1 MSVAG
6 LRNVLIVEDDVMIRD
21 LYRIALVDA
30 NYLVEVASNVDEV
43 YQKITTFH
51 PDCIL
56 LDIMLPG
63 TSGLEI
69 LQELK
74 TNEARGCTDSKIIM
88 ITNLAQRTTVDN
100 ALQAGAEGYI
110 IKADILPKDLPKVI
124 ASLEEDE

>member
-1 MSVAG
+1 VAG

-21 LYRIALVDA
+21 LYRLALVEAD
-30 NYLVEVASNVDEV
+30 YTVEVAGNVSEV
-43 YQKITTFH
+43 YLKLATFH

-69 LQELK
+69 LQELR
-74 TNEARGCTDSKIIM
+74 NNPAHGCTQAKIIM
-88 ITNLAQRTTVDN
+88 ITNLAQRTTIDN

-124 ASLEEDE
+124 SSLEEE

>member
-1 MSVAG
+1 MAG
-6 LRNVLIVEDDVMIRD
+6 LKNVLIVEDDVMIRD
-21 LYRIALVDA
+21 LYRIALVEAD
-30 NYLVEVASNVDEV
+30 YTVEVAGNVEEV
-43 YQKITTFH
+43 YQKLDGFR
-51 PDCIL
+51 PDCVL

-74 TNEARGCTDSKIIM
+74 TNEDRGCTQAKIIM
-88 ITNLAQRTTVDN
+88 ITNLAQRSTVDN

-124 ASLEEDE
+124 ASLEEE

>member
-1 MSVAG
+1 MAG
-6 LRNVLIVEDDVMIRD
+6 LKNVLIVEDDVMIRD
-21 LYRIALVDA
+21 LYRIALVEAD
-30 NYLVEVASNVDEV
+30 YVVEVAGNVEEV
-43 YQKITTFH
+43 YQKLDVFR
-51 PDCIL
+51 PDCVL

-74 TNEARGCTDSKIIM
+74 TNEARGCTNAKIIM
-88 ITNLAQRTTVDN
+88 ITNLAQRSTVDN

-124 ASLEEDE
+124 ASLEEE

>member
-1 MSVAG
+1 MAG
-6 LRNVLIVEDDVMIRD
+6 LKNVLIVEDDVMIRD
-21 LYRIALVDA
+21 LYRIALVGAD
-30 NYLVEVASNVDEV
+30 YIVEVASSAEEV
-43 YQKITTFH
+43 YQKITTFR

-69 LQELK
+69 LQELR
-74 TNEARGCTDSKIIM
+74 TNEARGCTQSKIIM
-88 ITNLAQRTTVDN
+88 ITNLAQRTTIDN

-124 ASLEEDE
+124 ASLEED